1 VQPSEPGRLDPTFDQ
16 DPSDPQ
22 SFVWSE
28 VDAINAAFAAEVNNP
43 PVQDVLQ
50 KHAELG
56 DGFNI
61 EVYGTVGAECR
72 E

>member
-1 VQPSEPGRLDPTFDQ
+1 MQASEPGRLDHSFDQ
-16 DPSDPQ
+16 DPRDPQ

-28 VDAINAAFAAEVNNP
+28 VDASSLRRGGQQP
-43 PVQDVLQ
+43 SGSGRST

-61 EVYGTVGAECR
+61 EVYGTVGAE
-72 E
+72 

>member
-1 VQPSEPGRLDPTFDQ
+1 MQPSPP
-16 DPSDPQ
+16 
-22 SFVWSE
+22 
-28 VDAINAAFAAEVNNP
+28 NNNP

-61 EVYGTVGAECR
+61 ELYGTVGAECR

>member
-1 VQPSEPGRLDPTFDQ
+1 MQASEPGTLDHTFDQ

-28 VDAINAAFAAEVNNP
+28 VDANNAAFAAEVNNP
-43 PVQDVLQ
+43 PVQDVPE
-50 KHAELG
+50 KHAELVG
-56 DGFNI
+56 GFSI

>member
-1 VQPSEPGRLDPTFDQ
+1 MQPSPP
-16 DPSDPQ
+16 
-22 SFVWSE
+22 
-28 VDAINAAFAAEVNNP
+28 NNNP

-61 EVYGTVGAECR
+61 EVHGTVGAEHR